1 MFGLAV
7 LVIAHAVSESPVERV
22 VTLLRDLQTQV
33 TAEGTEEATTYDT
46 FACHCKDTTET
57 KVDSITTREGEV
69 KSYTADA
76 AQLSAETD
84 QLKTETS
91 QLTEDIGTAE
101 TELAKATE
109 LREKEHADYSVA
121 FADMSK
127 AVDSLSRAIASIE
140 DSKMS
145 LTAVKAMV
153 QPTLLMAD
161 AMSILPKHKNTAVAA
176 LLEQPEGLGPSDSG
190 KDYDFHSGDIIG
202 ILNDLHTDFSKKKSE
217 LEKEEEAAAASFNAA
232 AEAKRSEIDA
242 NKESLATKSSQ
253 LDDKMSDLAT
263 TQMDLTETTALLHDD
278 RTYLKDL
285 TEQCERKAREWDQR
299 SQMRKEELT
308 AIGTALEII
317 EGTVLTR
324 ETSTGAGGRSEPV
337 GAALVESSEDDSD
350 FIEDY
355 LADSF
360 VQVKKAEVR
369 KHEAEAAKPRNRV
382 IAMLK
387 VHAAQL
393 HSPELT
399 LLAMKLAADPFA
411 KVKGLI
417 QQLIQRLLAE
427 AADEATHKGWCDT
440 ELGKANKNRD
450 YRHQDVL
457 GLNAEIEEL
466 EAHKAKLLIDKDEL
480 TADIAT
486 LTEALTNATNARAE
500 EKADHD
506 ATLKDAG
513 EALVALTQAISVL
526 TEFYKQGAKA
536 SVSFV
541 QASPVDED
549 MAAAGTGGFGG
560 AYQGNQA
567 QGTGIIGI
575 LETIKSDFERTVT
588 ETEAAEKTS
597 YTDFTAFSKDTKAS
611 KSAKET
617 GLSQTEAEIVSTSGN
632 LQAALEELKQ
642 QQQLLD
648 TALKALEALRP
659 ACIDTGM
666 TYEERVARR
675 EAEIEALKKC
685 IEVLSENEGFLQ
697 K

>member
-1 MFGLAV
+1 M
-7 LVIAHAVSESPVERV
+7 I
-22 VTLLRDLQTQV
+22 
-33 TAEGTEEATTYDT
+33 
-46 FACHCKDTTET
+46 
-57 KVDSITTREGEV
+57 
-69 KSYTADA
+69 
-76 AQLSAETD
+76 
-84 QLKTETS
+84 
-91 QLTEDIGTAE
+91 
-101 TELAKATE
+101 
-109 LREKEHADYSVA
+109 
-121 FADMSK
+121 
-127 AVDSLSRAIASIE
+127 
-140 DSKMS
+140 
-145 LTAVKAMV
+145 

-161 AMSILPKHKNTAVAA
+161 AMSLLPKSHKVAA
-176 LLEQPEGLGPSDSG
+176 LLEQAPEWEQPEQ
-190 KDYDFHSGDIIG
+190 DYDFHSGDIIG

-232 AEAKRSEIDA
+232 AEAKRSEISA

-263 TQMDLTETTALLHDD
+263 TQMELTETTALLHDD

-299 SQMRKEELT
+299 SQMRKDELT

-324 ETSTGAGGRSEPV
+324 ESSTGAGGRSEPV
-337 GAALVESSEDDSD
+337 GAALMESSASTEETDDS

-360 VQVKKAEVR
+360 VQVKEVKAEVR
-369 KHEAEAAKPRNRV
+369 KHEAEAMKPRNRV
-382 IAMLK
+382 IALLK
-387 VHAAQL
+387 VNAAQL
-393 HSPELT
+393 HNPELT

-480 TADIAT
+480 TADIAM

-500 EKADHD
+500 DKANHD

-526 TEFYKQGAKA
+526 TEFYKKGAKGA
-536 SVSFV
+536 VSFA

-549 MAAAGTGGFGG
+549 MAAAGTGGFAG

-575 LETIKSDFERTVT
+575 LETIKSDFERTVS
-588 ETEAAEKTS
+588 ETEAAEKQS
-597 YTDFTAFSKDTKAS
+597 YRDFVAFSKDTKAS
-611 KSAKET
+611 KAAKET
-617 GLSQTEAEIVSTSGN
+617 GLTQTNGEITMTSGN
-632 LQAALEELKQ
+632 LQASLEDLKQ
-642 QQQLLD
+642 QQELLD

>member
-1 MFGLAV
+1 M
-7 LVIAHAVSESPVERV
+7 I
-22 VTLLRDLQTQV
+22 
-33 TAEGTEEATTYDT
+33 
-46 FACHCKDTTET
+46 
-57 KVDSITTREGEV
+57 
-69 KSYTADA
+69 
-76 AQLSAETD
+76 
-84 QLKTETS
+84 
-91 QLTEDIGTAE
+91 
-101 TELAKATE
+101 
-109 LREKEHADYSVA
+109 
-121 FADMSK
+121 
-127 AVDSLSRAIASIE
+127 
-140 DSKMS
+140 
-145 LTAVKAMV
+145 

-161 AMSILPKHKNTAVAA
+161 ALSIVPKHKAKAVAA
-176 LLEQPEGLGPSDSG
+176 LIEQPEGLGPSDSG

-202 ILNDLHTDFSKKKSE
+202 ILNDLHTDFSKKKSD

-232 AEAKRSEIDA
+232 AEAKRDKISA

-263 TQMDLTETTALLHDD
+263 TQMELTETTALLHDD

-299 SQMRKEELT
+299 SQMRKDELT
-308 AIGTALEII
+308 AICTALEII

-324 ETSTGAGGRSEPV
+324 ETSTGAGGRSEPA
-337 GAALVESSEDDSD
+337 GAALVEQSSEDDSD

-382 IAMLK
+382 IALLK
-387 VHAAQL
+387 V
-393 HSPELT
+393 
-399 LLAMKLAADPFA
+399 KLAADPFA

-526 TEFYKQGAKA
+526 TEFYKKGAKGA
-536 SVSFV
+536 VSF
-541 QASPVDED
+541 ARPRRW
-549 MAAAGTGGFGG
+549 T
-560 AYQGNQA
+560 
-567 QGTGIIGI
+567 
-575 LETIKSDFERTVT
+575 RT
-588 ETEAAEKTS
+588 
-597 YTDFTAFSKDTKAS
+597 
-611 KSAKET
+611 
-617 GLSQTEAEIVSTSGN
+617 
-632 LQAALEELKQ
+632 
-642 QQQLLD
+642 
-648 TALKALEALRP
+648 
-659 ACIDTGM
+659 
-666 TYEERVARR
+666 
-675 EAEIEALKKC
+675 
-685 IEVLSENEGFLQ
+685 
-697 K
+697 

>member
-1 MFGLAV
+1 M
-7 LVIAHAVSESPVERV
+7 S
-22 VTLLRDLQTQV
+22 DL
-33 TAEGTEEATTYDT
+33 ATTQMD
-46 FACHCKDTTET
+46 
-57 KVDSITTREGEV
+57 
-69 KSYTADA
+69 
-76 AQLSAETD
+76 
-84 QLKTETS
+84 
-91 QLTEDIGTAE
+91 
-101 TELAKATE
+101 
-109 LREKEHADYSVA
+109 
-121 FADMSK
+121 
-127 AVDSLSRAIASIE
+127 
-140 DSKMS
+140 
-145 LTAVKAMV
+145 
-153 QPTLLMAD
+153 
-161 AMSILPKHKNTAVAA
+161 
-176 LLEQPEGLGPSDSG
+176 
-190 KDYDFHSGDIIG
+190 
-202 ILNDLHTDFSKKKSE
+202 
-217 LEKEEEAAAASFNAA
+217 EEAAAGSFNAA
-232 AEAKRSEIDA
+232 AEAKRDEISA
-242 NKESLATKSSQ
+242 NKERLATKSSQ

-263 TQMDLTETTALLHDD
+263 TQMELTETTALLHDD

-299 SQMRKEELT
+299 SQMRKDELT

-360 VQVKKAEVR
+360 VQVKKVEVR

-382 IAMLK
+382 IALLK
-387 VHAAQL
+387 VNAAQL

-427 AADEATHKGWCDT
+427 PADEATHKGWCDT

-466 EAHKAKLLIDKDEL
+466 
-480 TADIAT
+480 
-486 LTEALTNATNARAE
+486 TEALTNATNARAE
-500 EKADHD
+500 DKANHD
-506 ATLKDAG
+506 ATLKDAS
-513 EALVALTQAISVL
+513 EALVVL

-617 GLSQTEAEIVSTSGN
+617 GLKQTEAEIISTSGN
-632 LQAALEELKQ
+632 LQASLQDLTQ

-675 EAEIEALKKC
+675 EAEIEALKNC
-685 IEVLSENEGFLQ
+685 IEILSEEGGIGFLQ